1 MGTHVDS
8 GKCVRCDADT
18 VRIISTKIQTIN
30 EYCTNKECRLH
41 FSSRVLSVKN
51 GLQKLMGDFLNHK
64 RGQFIKCLTHLS
76 ILKTQ

>member
-41 FSSRVLSVKN
+41 FSSRVLSVKKWTSEVN
-51 GLQKLMGDFLNHK
+51 GRFFESQERSVH
-64 RGQFIKCLTHLS
+64 
-76 ILKTQ
+76 